1 MRLDLKM
8 EFMKVI
14 SEISVRYYDK
24 LRNKVS
30 YESYCERLAHTI
42 KNNGLLGISQR
53 NMISTIIDEFKSIY
67 GMSEELSAD
76 LVWIISFMDS
86 MSEYTIIRKQLI
98 VILMIKL

>member
-1 MRLDLKM
+1 MRLDLKI

-30 YESYCERLAHTI
+30 YESYCERLTHTI

-76 LVWIISFMDS
+76 LVCDYFVHECYVGIYSHQNAINSYFND
-86 MSEYTIIRKQLI
+86 
-98 VILMIKL
+98 

>member
-1 MRLDLKM
+1 MRLDLKI

-42 KNNGLLGISQR
+42 KNNGLLGVSQR

-76 LVWIISFMDS
+76 LVCDYFIHGFYVGIYDHQKSINSYFND
-86 MSEYTIIRKQLI
+86 
-98 VILMIKL
+98 